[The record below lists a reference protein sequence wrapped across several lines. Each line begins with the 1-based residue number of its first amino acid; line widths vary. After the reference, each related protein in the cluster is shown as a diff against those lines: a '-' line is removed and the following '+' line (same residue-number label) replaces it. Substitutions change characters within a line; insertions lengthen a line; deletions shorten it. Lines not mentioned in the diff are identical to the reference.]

1 MSNMERGYSN
11 ITMENLL
18 ALHDTLQVPL
28 SEIFKDVDEA
38 NESVNTSAILESKI
52 LNSKF
57 TVYEFIQA
65 LLLVSKQPLVM
76 TFVIKYNI

>member
-18 ALHDTLQVPL
+18 ALHDTLKVPL

-65 LLLVSKQPLVM
+65 LLLVSK
-76 TFVIKYNI
+76 

>member
-28 SEIFKDVDEA
+28 SEIFKDIDEA

-52 LNSKF
+52 LNLKF

-65 LLLVSKQPLVM
+65 LLLVSK
-76 TFVIKYNI
+76 